1 MKHIPFLFLLLASPL
16 FLPTAA
22 ASDATEIVTEAY
34 EDVLGRK
41 PDEEGM
47 RNFRSKVIEKDW
59 TAEDVR
65 KALRKSQEY
74 ADLIITRSF
83 EDVLGRKPDEGAL
96 NNYRRKVMQKGWS
109 EKAIRKELRKSP
121 EYKQKNR

>member
-1 MKHIPFLFLLLASPL
+1 MKPFAFLFILFAVITVFPL
-16 FLPTAA
+16 QA
-22 ASDATEIVTEAY
+22 ASNATDIVTEAY

-47 RNFRSKVIEKDW
+47 RNFRSKVIEKNW

-74 ADLIITRSF
+74 ADIIITRSF

-96 NNYRRKVMQKGWS
+96 KNYRQKVMKKGWS

>member
-1 MKHIPFLFLLLASPL
+1 MKFIRFLFPVCLCLAA
-16 FLPTAA
+16 LPAWTE
-22 ASDATEIVTEAY
+22 SATDIVTEAY

-41 PDEEGM
+41 PDAEGM

-65 KALRKSQEY
+65 KALRDSDEY
-74 ADLIITRSF
+74 ADKVIREAF
-83 EDVLGRKPDEGAL
+83 QDVLGRKPDQGAYDT
-96 NNYRRKVMQKGWS
+96 YRHKIRRKGWS
-109 EKAIRKELRKSP
+109 AKDLRKELRKSD